1 LVGRSHSVVAR
12 LKNVAVDRKNAS
24 DFLPKILSAQTTVD
38 FGQLIFAVEPASTSA
53 PSLRVDP
60 EEAAAVQASV
70 GIKSSK
76 SKSEYHKRIQMGII
90 RNAMRTVAKK
100 DSLREEEIWEGQIQS
115 EVQDHCCNSSL
126 GINIRAKI
134 SELE

>member
-38 FGQLIFAVEPASTSA
+38 FGQLIFAVEPASITSA

-70 GIKSSK
+70 SIKSSK
-76 SKSEYHKRIQMGII
+76 SKSEYLKRI
-90 RNAMRTVAKK
+90 
-100 DSLREEEIWEGQIQS
+100 
-115 EVQDHCCNSSL
+115 
-126 GINIRAKI
+126 
-134 SELE
+134 